1 MLPAQRSRSS
11 SLVSFGLFALSSVV
25 SNVQAW
31 VKREI
36 VDDDPWDRE
45 TLYPQASLEDRHQQP
60 IEVPVYQ
67 DSEVLPPDR

>member
-45 TLYPQASLEDRHQQP
+45 TLYPQATLGETHQQP

-67 DSEVLPPDR
+67 DEVISPER

>member
-1 MLPAQRSRSS
+1 MLPVQRSRSA
-11 SLVSFGLFALSSVV
+11 SLVSFGLLALSSVV

-45 TLYPQASLEDRHQQP
+45 TLYPQAALEDVQRPP

-67 DSEVLPPDR
+67 AVDTLPPDR